1 MVAFANG
8 ECAAPV
14 RSPNLVLCVLSSSS
28 WSVNRVIDQPSRY
41 TPVSRILV
49 VVSVEGENRAVR
61 FDCFTHGGSIRVS
74 RHCPALTDSVSA
86 RKLGIAS
93 FSFQVGRSK
102 QGRRTT
108 IATHCAKKSHK
119 LCLYFGTQYGCCQD
133 LVELIEFNVV
143 IVHPRPAISSLPT
156 TNQTFISAIRSSKV
170 TLA

>member
-1 MVAFANG
+1 MS
-8 ECAAPV
+8 APH
-14 RSPNLVLCVLSSSS
+14 RSEVQIWCYACSHRRLGLSTELLISHRDILQYLES
-28 WSVNRVIDQPSRY
+28 WLWCLSKVK
-41 TPVSRILV
+41 
-49 VVSVEGENRAVR
+49 NRAVR
-61 FDCFTHGGSIRVS
+61 FDCLTHGGSIRVS